1 MNNLKIT
8 REDRGK
14 EVVLECSGRLDAN
27 WAGHLND
34 SIDQLVREGQYFI
47 SLDMTGIDYI
57 SSAGI
62 RSLVTQYKNLK
73 SVNGYLYISA
83 MSENAKQV
91 LGMVGMTEM
100 LTGVPSKPTPREEE
114 KATQKQLNT
123 EGFTFTL
130 SGLSP
135 EGKTKATFYGMPEL
149 MMHSAFEARH
159 ARKIDSGAGKYAIG
173 LGAIGH
179 SFDECKSR
187 FGEYMMLG
195 KNIAYLPADGSKK
208 PDYMVSSG
216 KLVADLTELYG
227 IHFEGNFSH
236 RIQFEHDKP
245 NNTTGI
251 SKIAESI
258 RELSNVNRLAMVM
271 VAESGGLIGTS
282 LNAPPVEG
290 KDIFSFP
297 GIKNTINFT
306 TEPAYYKMLTLSAG
320 YFSFEEKDETAK
332 FLRPLKP
339 DSLLSGHMHTA
350 VFPYVALKK
359 TAIDLEETIDF
370 LFNNSELTDIL
381 HLTNDIRDI
390 TGLGESQFLQGFCW
404 IAPIESTHIISTQ

>member
-1 MNNLKIT
+1 MNNLQIT
-8 REDRGK
+8 REDRGN
-14 EVVLECSGRLDAN
+14 EVVLKCSGRLDAN

-34 SIDQLVREGQYFI
+34 SIDQLVREGKYFI
-47 SLDMTGIDYI
+47 SLNMTGIEYI

-62 RSLVTQYKNLK
+62 RSLVTQYKNLM
-73 SVNGYLYISA
+73 SVNGYMYISA
-83 MSENAKQV
+83 MSENVKTV
-91 LGMVGMTEM
+91 LNMVGMTEM
-100 LTGVPSKPTPREEE
+100 LTQVPSKSTPVEEE
-114 KATQKQLNT
+114 KATQEQLTT

-130 SGLSP
+130 SGLAP
-135 EGKTKATFYGMPEL
+135 EGKTKAAFYGMPEL
-149 MMHSAFEARH
+149 VLQSGFEARH
-159 ARKIDSGAGKYAIG
+159 ARKIESGAGKYAFG
-173 LGAIGH
+173 LGAIGN
-179 SFDECKSR
+179 SYNECKSR

-216 KLVADLTELYG
+216 KLIASLIELYG
-227 IHFEGNFSH
+227 IHFEGNFSQ
-236 RIQFEHDKP
+236 RIRFEHDKP
-245 NNTTGI
+245 NNTLGI
-251 SKIAESI
+251 SKIIESTQK
-258 RELSNVNRLAMVM
+258 LSNTNRMAIVM
-271 VAESGGLIGTS
+271 IAESGGLIGTS

-306 TEPAYYKMLTLSAG
+306 TEPAHYKMLTLSAG
-320 YFSFEEKDETAK
+320 YFSFEENGKTAE

-339 DSLLSGHMHTA
+339 DSSLSGHMHTA

-359 TAIDLEETIDF
+359 TSIDLEETIDY

-381 HLTNDIRDI
+381 HLTNDTREI
-390 TGLGESQFLQGFCW
+390 TGLGESQFFQGFCW